1 MGMIYAPSSIIPNG
15 ALINGVCHIYQS
27 TKPTARPDGS
37 TLVIGDIWYN
47 TTRIVKGFW
56 NGTYWVSS
64 TKFIHSGTYFA
75 ARSTTSTT
83 YVEFYSS
90 EIRATIPLGKILI
103 TQCGFNFAT
112 NGGNHDASNNYTFL
126 LAAISTWVDAENGIA
141 LDTFNSWHDTTLIT
155 TSSTRRH
162 RQTNLALY
170 LDTETPGS
178 IFTQAGVCTI
188 AIKFRVNTG
197 SPRLIYGTPYITYR
211 EVL

>member
-1 MGMIYAPSSIIPNG
+1 MGMIYAPPSIIPNG
-15 ALINGVCHIYQS
+15 ALINDVCHIYQS
-27 TKPTARPDGS
+27 SKPTTRPDGS
-37 TLVIGDIWYN
+37 ALVIGDKWYN
-47 TTRIVKGFW
+47 TVTRVEGFW

-112 NGGNHDASNNYTFL
+112 NGTHNASNNYTFL
-126 LAAISTWVDAENGIA
+126 LAATATWVDAENGIA

-155 TSSTRRH
+155 TNSTRRH

-170 LDTETPGS
+170 LDTETPGLLHS
-178 IFTQAGVCTI
+178 SAGVCTI

-197 SPRLIYGTPYITYR
+197 TPGAIYGTPYITYR